1 MTVGGVDE
9 MHVVALHRVEGGQRE
24 VQVGLH
30 HRRRLDR
37 CEAALREALD
47 RGEGVVALAYA
58 SALAMAR
65 TREEQ
70 TSHTS
75 EGRAHEDET
84 VKSEVH
90 RVAVGAGREGEQN
103 GDEGILALVGYG

>member
-1 MTVGGVDE
+1 
-9 MHVVALHRVEGGQRE
+9 
-24 VQVGLH
+24 
-30 HRRRLDR
+30 
-37 CEAALREALD
+37 
-47 RGEGVVALAYA
+47 
-58 SALAMAR
+58 MAR

-103 GDEGILALVGYG
+103 GDEGVLALVGYG